1 MASDATSGRREG
13 ASLSRTSFRGRY
25 DAWLRHHRQSS
36 ADSLIRILDNPVSS
50 ILTWLVIGIALALPV
65 SLDVALD
72 NAGRVSST
80 WDSPAQL
87 SLFLVDG
94 TSQVAATAL
103 TEELSNNPQLARVQ
117 FVSREDALA
126 EFTRVSGFADI
137 LENLEEN
144 PLPHVVLVEPL
155 DSLNPD
161 EVTALRDEFEA
172 LALVAEATLD
182 MAWLQRLNSLLEL
195 SRRSV
200 LALGGFLIFGV
211 VLILGNTIR
220 LAIESRRDEI
230 VIVKLVGGS
239 NAFVRRP
246 FLYTGLWYGVGGGVF
261 AALLVSAG
269 LWFLSAPVEQL
280 AALYGSD
287 FSLRGP
293 GLIGSLNLVLVGGV
307 LGLTGAWLA
316 VSRHLGAIEPR

>member
-1 MASDATSGRREG
+1 
-13 ASLSRTSFRGRY
+13 
-25 DAWLRHHRQSS
+25 
-36 ADSLIRILDNPVSS
+36 
-50 ILTWLVIGIALALPV
+50 
-65 SLDVALD
+65 
-72 NAGRVSST
+72 
-80 WDSPAQL
+80 
-87 SLFLVDG
+87 
-94 TSQVAATAL
+94 
-103 TEELSNNPQLARVQ
+103 
-117 FVSREDALA
+117 
-126 EFTRVSGFADI
+126 
-137 LENLEEN
+137 
-144 PLPHVVLVEPL
+144 
-155 DSLNPD
+155 
-161 EVTALRDEFEA
+161 
-172 LALVAEATLD
+172 

-195 SRRSV
+195 SRRAV

-220 LAIESRRDEI
+220 LAIESRREEI

-246 FLYTGLWYGVGGGVF
+246 FLYTGLWSGVGGGVF
-261 AALLVSAG
+261 AAALVAAG

-293 GLIGSLNLVLVGGV
+293 GLIGSLNLVLIGGV

>member
-1 MASDATSGRREG
+1 MASEATSGRREG

-293 GLIGSLNLVLVGGV
+293 GMIGSLNLVLVGGV